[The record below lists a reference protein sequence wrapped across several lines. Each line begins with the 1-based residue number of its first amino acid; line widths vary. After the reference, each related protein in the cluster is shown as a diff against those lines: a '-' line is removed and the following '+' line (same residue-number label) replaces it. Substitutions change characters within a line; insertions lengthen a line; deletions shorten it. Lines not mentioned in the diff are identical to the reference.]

1 MIVQNGFGATNLPAG
16 IHFVGTELSRFS
28 IVLADPV
35 ADPEPALQM
44 GAANRF
50 VLRHARTMQLRVLFE
65 PVAVAAMGHLVL
77 PTYSGWHLGNARN
90 VFGKSIRY
98 REYSTAS
105 TLYTVT
111 CVVHRKRQSME
122 SILGTIRYMHLN
134 YWCHMLD
141 AYTCSRRG
149 P

>member
-1 MIVQNGFGATNLPAG
+1 MIVQNGSGATNLPAG

-65 PVAVAAMGHLVL
+65 RPAPVAVGAMGHLVF

-98 REYSTAS
+98 ESTVLRA
-105 TLYTVT
+105 
-111 CVVHRKRQSME
+111 HF
-122 SILGTIRYMHLN
+122 IL
-134 YWCHMLD
+134 
-141 AYTCSRRG
+141 
-149 P
+149 